1 MIGRMHLTEPRAV
14 TRTALLTMQIAT
26 RADARAALDLIEHS
40 EDGVLIERL
49 LKQAADV
56 LGRDVAM
63 GMTSYIRF

>member
-40 EDGVLIERL
+40 EDGVLIEQLLNRL
-49 LKQAADV
+49 RTF
-56 LGRDVAM
+56 LGVM
-63 GMTSYIRF
+63 